1 MIKKLAIQLILVLVT
16 VGLWFTSSRY
26 PDKIVIDLFFTA
38 LSFTLVYFLFKVLL
52 EETLVSRVRNRRTRY
67 SFRKAV
73 SILYVTAFLVILFRI
88 WIEDPQALL
97 VTYGLIAAG
106 VAISLQD
113 FFKSLVG
120 GILVIMTNLYTVGDR
135 VELED
140 RLGDVIDIG
149 ILSTT
154 LLEIKEWVDGEQPTG
169 RVITIPN
176 KVMISGTI
184 INYTKDNNFL
194 WDEIKIPL
202 KYGSDWRSA
211 IKIIQKITE
220 NETTSMAEK
229 ASEELKGLQERYY
242 ISDRSVVPFV
252 YVKIADDR
260 INLSV
265 RYVTDARTRRDLH
278 DKLSRKFF
286 EALREEK
293 NIDIAG

>member
-26 PDKIVIDLFFTA
+26 PNKIVIDLFFTA

-120 GILVIMTNLYTVGDR
+120 
-135 VELED
+135 
-140 RLGDVIDIG
+140 
-149 ILSTT
+149 
-154 LLEIKEWVDGEQPTG
+154 
-169 RVITIPN
+169 
-176 KVMISGTI
+176 
-184 INYTKDNNFL
+184 
-194 WDEIKIPL
+194 
-202 KYGSDWRSA
+202 
-211 IKIIQKITE
+211 
-220 NETTSMAEK
+220 
-229 ASEELKGLQERYY
+229 
-242 ISDRSVVPFV
+242 
-252 YVKIADDR
+252 
-260 INLSV
+260 
-265 RYVTDARTRRDLH
+265 
-278 DKLSRKFF
+278 
-286 EALREEK
+286 
-293 NIDIAG
+293 